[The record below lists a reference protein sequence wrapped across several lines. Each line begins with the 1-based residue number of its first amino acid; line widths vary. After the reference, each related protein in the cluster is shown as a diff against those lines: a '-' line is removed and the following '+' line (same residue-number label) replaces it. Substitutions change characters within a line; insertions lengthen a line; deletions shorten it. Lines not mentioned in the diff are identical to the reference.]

1 MPDLTDPRESRVR
14 PYPRPDFSIARQ
26 PARDG
31 DDDLLGPCFV
41 FVLAR
46 CRCIK
51 YSELDTPT
59 PIRPRPTRD
68 ELGLGFSPRD
78 CLPSSASASAS
89 SSWAPDPFVSVR
101 PVPSKRKPKSAGA
114 SKTPADGG
122 SVLCRYRVARSPW
135 RAATVDGAQSRP
147 NSNPRPERDE
157 TLTFPL
163 VPRRRRIP
171 DGGRDWSYWSSVDV
185 DTASFDRCARKRIP
199 APARTTTSPFP
210 SPSPSLV
217 PGRHIRQLR
226 AVPRPCRR
234 RSSARRATLA
244 YTGPPGGARLLPA
257 PRCGWAWKRRGK
269 TTTDVSALSVRSLRF
284 WSHRF
289 RSRGSNVRSAR
300 TRIADRAAR
309 PSRDVLAC

>member
-1 MPDLTDPRESRVR
+1 MPDLTDPRESRDIPR
-14 PYPRPDFSIARQ
+14 PRPDFSIAR
-26 PARDG
+26 ARDG

-114 SKTPADGG
+114 SKTPAGGG

-135 RAATVDGAQSRP
+135 RAATVDGAQFRP
-147 NSNPRPERDE
+147 NPNAQPERDE

-163 VPRRRRIP
+163 VRAGERFPTLDETCPPSDRARVRAPGRDRRDERLDETRQVRANATPRADDVPVARPGPSHQAAARGSPSAPSAFFGPQSDTRLYWSA
-171 DGGRDWSYWSSVDV
+171 GGRSLTTCAPMRLGLETAWKDHDRRVGSLSSF
-185 DTASFDRCARKRIP
+185 ASF
-199 APARTTTSPFP
+199 S
-210 SPSPSLV
+210 V
-217 PGRHIRQLR
+217 
-226 AVPRPCRR
+226 
-234 RSSARRATLA
+234 SSF
-244 YTGPPGGARLLPA
+244 
-257 PRCGWAWKRRGK
+257 
-269 TTTDVSALSVRSLRF
+269 S
-284 WSHRF
+284 
-289 RSRGSNVRSAR
+289 SRGSNVRSAR

>member
-1 MPDLTDPRESRVR
+1 MSWVWVFLPR
-14 PYPRPDFSIARQ
+14 
-26 PARDG
+26 
-31 DDDLLGPCFV
+31 
-41 FVLAR
+41 
-46 CRCIK
+46 
-51 YSELDTPT
+51 
-59 PIRPRPTRD
+59 
-68 ELGLGFSPRD
+68 
-78 CLPSSASASAS
+78 LPSSASASAS

-135 RAATVDGAQSRP
+135 RAATVDGAQFRP
-147 NSNPRPERDE
+147 SPNPNPRPERDE

-171 DGGRDWSYWSSVDV
+171 DGGRDWSSVDV
-185 DTASFDRCARKRIP
+185 DSTSFDRCARKRIP
-199 APARTTTSPFP
+199 VPARTTFPF
-210 SPSPSLV
+210 PSPSLV

-269 TTTDVSALSVRSLRF
+269 TTTDVSALSFRSLRF
-284 WSHRF
+284 WSYF
-289 RSRGSNVRSAR
+289 FPVAGLER
-300 TRIADRAAR
+300 TLGPDADRR
-309 PSRDVLAC
+309 PRRSPVSRHSRVDRVAMTTTLEAVCE